1 MIFFVTILGFV
12 LALLVYL
19 NRVEKYGP
27 NFYLALF
34 IFFNSFYAVTSFS
47 FVSNEFRWII
57 TKLYPFIILP
67 NFAAGPFLYLYFVHT
82 FNPNFKFRAIHILH
96 FVPSLLFFFNGVDYL
111 FWDPIEKATLIRQF
125 MSNSGA
131 VFKMPTLWF
140 DYYWHVISRM
150 VQTFV
155 YVMLSARLFF
165 IHFKSIGFKFENDSQ
180 IPYRYLLLFLLFFT
194 FYFIVTLVIGI
205 SLNPNVN
212 DLLKRS
218 DELGLLINSSRSA
231 FTLFILTTLFHPKV
245 VFEKFFDVKT
255 IKAVKRSKI
264 DTEFQTGSLE
274 SYKYDLVEIERA
286 FLEHMLLK
294 PYLQPGFSLS
304 TLSEEIKFPVHQI
317 SYYIKQRF
325 NQTFNE
331 WKNEVRVQYAVSL
344 INDGKADLLTL
355 ESISIQCGYL
365 SRANFIEAFK
375 KEMNQ
380 TPSDYLAK
388 RRYRA

>member
-1 MIFFVTILGFV
+1 LIFFVTILGFV

-67 NFAAGPFLYLYFVHT
+67 NMAAGPFLYLYFVQSL
-82 FNPNFKFRAIHILH
+82 NPNFKFKSIHLLH
-96 FVPSLLFFFNGVDYL
+96 FVPTLLFFLNGVDYL
-111 FWDPIEKATLIRQF
+111 FWDPIEKANLIQKF
-125 MSNSGA
+125 MKNSGA
-131 VFKMPTLWF
+131 VFKMPTLFF
-140 DYYWHVISRM
+140 DYYWHILFRM
-150 VQTFV
+150 VQTFS
-155 YVMLSARLFF
+155 YVVLSARLFYLN
-165 IHFKSIGFKFENDSQ
+165 IKSIGFRLTNEGQ

-194 FYFIVTLVIGI
+194 IYFIVTLVIGI
-205 SLNPNVN
+205 RLNPSVH
-212 DLLKRS
+212 DLLMRS
-218 DELGLLINSSRSA
+218 NELGFLINASRTT

-255 IKAVKRSKI
+255 IKAVKRAKI

-274 SYKYDLVEIERA
+274 SFKYDLVEIERL
-286 FLEHMLLK
+286 FSEHMLSK

-304 TLSEEIKFPVHQI
+304 TLSDEIKVPVHQI
-317 SYYIKQRF
+317 SYFIKQRF
-325 NQTFNE
+325 NQSFNE
-331 WKNEVRVQYAVSL
+331 WKNEIRVQYAVSM

-355 ESISIQCGYL
+355 ESISIQCGYR

-388 RRYRA
+388 RRDRA